1 MALFK
6 RGSSLLEVQNRAL
19 IKTAQERAAQI
30 DRLERELQSHDG
42 EQADKLGRELQ
53 ILQERAERQTAE
65 IARQA
70 EEIKRLTL
78 ERDFYSKRASALEQE
93 NRELTE
99 SATKYS
105 LHAQKLEH
113 DLTEVA
119 TKYSVRAQKLERDL
133 TEVATKYSLRAQQ
146 LERELTE
153 TAVQAQKRERELTET
168 ATKYSLWGQKLELEL
183 ARIDPD
189 GAAARRF
196 EA

>member
-6 RGSSLLEVQNRAL
+6 GRSSLLEVQNRAL
-19 IKTAQERAAQI
+19 MKTTKERAAQI
-30 DRLERELQSHDG
+30 DRLERELQGYDG

-53 ILQERAERQTAE
+53 VLQARAERQT
-65 IARQA
+65 

-105 LHAQKLEH
+105 VH
-113 DLTEVA
+113 
-119 TKYSVRAQKLERDL
+119 AQKLERDL
-133 TEVATKYSLRAQQ
+133 TEVATKYSVRAQQ

-153 TAVQAQKRERELTET
+153 TAIRAQKLERELTAA
-168 ATKYSLWGQKLELEL
+168 ATKYSLWGQKLEREL

-189 GAAARRF
+189 GAPARRF
-196 EA
+196 EAQHE